1 MITPRPGPTALATQ
15 PVESPG
21 GEPETGPAPSVGP
34 QRHRLHA
41 AVLAVLAALIYLATL
56 SRNFSGD
63 TVRYAIKAETQGPL
77 AGMDL
82 YHVFNQPLAWRAWQ
96 AARLTGWQERALL
109 PIQVPNA
116 LAGGAAVGLM
126 FLLARRLG
134 LSTRAA
140 TVAAA
145 GLALSCATWLLAT
158 DGEYVTPG
166 LAMALLPLVLF
177 YGASANTLARPRFAL
192 VLACSLAL
200 SGLAFQTNLL
210 LIPVLLWAL
219 ALRGDLPPAQ
229 RRRTSGVILAAALGL
244 YLAGYSLAM
253 AARPG
258 ALNLSDWRLHP
269 GLGLGYGLPNWSSL
283 PHGAYALVR
292 SLVGFPGLSLSDSTR
307 EQWAARSGAWR
318 AGFVAWYALAT
329 LLFAAPLVMALRGRR
344 RGAAPEGRDWRPFLL
359 WALLAAAF
367 AVFWVP
373 GDLSFWLVLLVPW
386 WLLAGR
392 LLGDRPL
399 GAALVGLLALVNAW
413 SLAMP
418 NHDAARNPAYREAGS
433 LAGAMA
439 AGDLLM
445 LPVEGRL
452 QVYAYYLTRGAVFVP
467 GAGSDALPPEE
478 RIAAN
483 MSKAFERTRQRG
495 GRLLVYGWETGAW
508 DGVPGV
514 GAGETLPGG
523 YRLQV
528 VETRAEGGLH
538 VVMR

>member
-1 MITPRPGPTALATQ
+1 MDDARQHRDRTPERPPPGMDDGPTVRRPWRMAAT
-15 PVESPG
+15 
-21 GEPETGPAPSVGP
+21 
-34 QRHRLHA
+34 
-41 AVLAVLAALIYLATL
+41 LAAGFGLLYLATL

-77 AGMDL
+77 GGMDL
-82 YHVFNQPLAWRAWQ
+82 YHVFNQPLAWLAWRT
-96 AARLTGWQERALL
+96 ARLVGWQDRALV

-140 TVAAA
+140 LVAGA
-145 GLALSCATWLLAT
+145 GLGLSCATWLLAT

-177 YGASANTLARPRFAL
+177 YGASTAALARPRFAAAL
-192 VLACSLAL
+192 GCSLAL

-219 ALRGDLPPAQ
+219 ALRGDLPSAQ
-229 RRRTSGVILAAALGL
+229 RLRTAGLVLASALGL
-244 YLAGYSLAM
+244 YLAGYGLALL
-253 AARPG
+253 AQPG
-258 ALNLSDWRLHP
+258 PLNLSGWRLHP
-269 GLGLGYGLPNWSSL
+269 GLGLAYGLPNWSSL

-307 EQWAARSGAWR
+307 ELWAAASGAWR
-318 AGFVAWYALAT
+318 AGFVAWYALAA
-329 LLFAAPLVMALRGRR
+329 LLFATPVVMAMRGRR
-344 RGAAPEGRDWRPFLL
+344 RGAAPEDRAWRPLLL

-373 GDLSFWLVLLVPW
+373 GDLSFWVVLLVPW

-392 LLGDRPL
+392 QLGDRPL
-399 GAALVGLLALVNAW
+399 GAALVALLALVNGG
-413 SLAMP
+413 SLVLP
-418 NHDAARNPAYREAGS
+418 NHDASRNLAYREAS
-433 LAGAMA
+433 DLAGAMA

-452 QVYAYYLTRGAVFVP
+452 QVYAYYLTRGAAFVP
-467 GAGSDALPPEE
+467 GAGSDALPESA
-478 RIAAN
+478 RVAAN
-483 MSKAFERTRQRG
+483 IAKALERTEQRG
-495 GRLLVYGWETGAW
+495 GRLLVYGWGTGAW
-508 DGVPGV
+508 NGVPGV
-514 GAGETLPGG
+514 EARGTLPGG
-523 YRLQV
+523 YRLV
-528 VETRAEGGLH
+528 AVESEAIGGAYVLTR
-538 VVMR
+538 

>member
-1 MITPRPGPTALATQ
+1 MDDTRPHSDMTPARSTQGSDDGPTVRRPWRLAMALAA
-15 PVESPG
+15 G
-21 GEPETGPAPSVGP
+21 FG
-34 QRHRLHA
+34 L
-41 AVLAVLAALIYLATL
+41 LYLATL

-63 TVRYAIKAETQGPL
+63 TVRYAIKAETQGAL

-82 YHVFNQPLAWRAWQ
+82 YHVFNQPLAWLAWQ
-96 AARLTGWQERALL
+96 AARLSGLQERALV

-140 TVAAA
+140 LVVGA
-145 GLALSCATWLLAT
+145 GLGLSCATWLLST

-177 YGASANTLARPRFAL
+177 YGASMAALARPRFAAAL
-192 VLACSLAL
+192 GCSLAL

-229 RRRTSGVILAAALGL
+229 RRRTSSVMLATALGL
-244 YLAGYSLAM
+244 YLAGYGLAM
-253 AARPG
+253 GARPG
-258 ALNLSDWRLHP
+258 PLHWSDWRLHP
-269 GLGLGYGLPNWSSL
+269 GLGLAYGLPNWSSL

-307 EQWAARSGAWR
+307 ELWAAASGAWR
-318 AGFVAWYALAT
+318 AGFVAWYALAA
-329 LLFAAPLVMALRGRR
+329 LLFATPLVMALRGRR
-344 RGAAPEGRDWRPFLL
+344 RGAAPEDRAWRPLLL

-373 GDLSFWLVLLVPW
+373 GDLSFWVVLLVPW

-392 LLGDRPL
+392 QLGDRPL
-399 GAALVGLLALVNAW
+399 GAALVALLALVNGG
-413 SLAMP
+413 SLVLP
-418 NHDAARNPAYREAGS
+418 NHDASRNQAYHEAGS

-439 AGDLLM
+439 DGDLLM
-445 LPVEGRL
+445 VPVEGRL
-452 QVYAYYLTRGAVFVP
+452 QVYAYYLTRGSVFVP
-467 GAGSDALPPEE
+467 GAGSDALPPEK
-478 RIAAN
+478 RLAAN
-483 MSKAFERTRQRG
+483 IAKALERTGQRG

-508 DGVPGV
+508 NGVPGV
-514 GAGETLPGG
+514 EARGTLPGG
-523 YRLQV
+523 YRLVV
-528 VETRAEGGLH
+528 VESEAVGGVYVLTR
-538 VVMR
+538 